1 MAASGQILA
10 PGRNDPKRYSVEI
23 TNNSNPALMA
33 FSRQGNRAPSLYEV
47 APQVSANTKRA
58 KILRTDYPS
67 RTEQNRKRLIA
78 KPAKLAFDSRKSQR
92 AACSAVFQAL
102 ETMCAE
108 L

>member
-58 KILRTDYPS
+58 KNIKNGLP
-67 RTEQNRKRLIA
+67 EPNRA
-78 KPAKLAFDSRKSQR
+78 KPQKTYRK
-92 AACSAVFQAL
+92 AGEAGV
-102 ETMCAE
+102 
-108 L
+108 